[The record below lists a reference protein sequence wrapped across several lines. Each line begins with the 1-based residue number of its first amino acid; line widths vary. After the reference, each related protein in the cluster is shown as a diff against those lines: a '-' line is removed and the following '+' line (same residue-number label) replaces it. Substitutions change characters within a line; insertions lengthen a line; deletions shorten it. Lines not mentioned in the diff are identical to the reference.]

1 MKRFFI
7 KSAVFAAVTLS
18 VFSFFSCKDLF
29 NMQIPK
35 SVSVATDAEY
45 NVNLGTMKYSLS
57 DTLSTSAITE
67 QMQESLGNSMQ
78 LYNYIQD
85 DAADTEKDES
95 DILSYVLHYPVYE
108 VPVDIG
114 SYLDDLDFDSV
125 FSSADFGFNFDQTI
139 SVPSVSGTSTTPIG
153 LDFMDEFKE
162 TIDENLSA
170 NSFTIDTCYEPGI
183 KQELESNHGSISI
196 VSEAEKIY
204 YKTGSAI
211 EITFEKTDS
220 NACTEGFVFEGMGF
234 LSSDGTSSDLGGSD
248 WVSVKD
254 GGTIEIPLDNAEGLP
269 SEFYVCLKGKSSGG
283 DLGTAHSYK
292 VNIGLA
298 DGSDLLRVENIKKH
312 SADFGIDPVD
322 FQMEVSTSE
331 MEGLFNSATIS
342 DGNIELS
349 TSPISGWSGV
359 DTEIEFNFAGNTIS
373 GSDITDGPSAATTLF
388 DKVADIS
395 GTVITPSETP
405 IAIGGTVTVEVYGA
419 TIDFTTD
426 VSSLEIA
433 YSYEI
438 NSLSDVE
445 IDLTSPKYNNIQ
457 TSYSLSTDGT
467 GSCIELTDQL
477 TKYVKSITFGEQS
490 GTSYYKHN
498 SSGNLDNTI
507 PAEGLGFK
515 FTLVNTLDTDDLT
528 INVNSNIMNYHLT
541 KNLST
546 TSDSGESQTWVQ
558 YPEVDFTA
566 LNTSQKNYVDFTFEF
581 ANTTITLNSITL
593 GQDYKLSLAFE
604 KMLYDWDSVTLNSD
618 GTSVDGE
625 NSLES
630 FDLSSLLDGLSLDE
644 ESIKN
649 INIATLPVFFYAQK
663 PTSTDDSLSDILN
676 ALHLSGKIS
685 IDYTTTD
692 SSGNTQNDSVYV
704 LGSESSGENLN
715 FMTDTVPW
723 PADISTII
731 ASDETAAAL
740 AAEGKVFDSEVL
752 PYLNEANAD
761 KYSFTT
767 DLADIINAYP
777 ETMNFKYSLALGGTN
792 SDTVIYSQML
802 SNISSGG
809 SGSESTVSDT
819 SIKIDMA
826 IILSFNLELKGD
838 IVVDIMSFYKDDW
851 ATSDEDLLSR
861 DSASTYEKYAEYC
874 DAIDSFAMYYRIDNE
889 VFNGLDFKAGI
900 DDSYTGIQKE
910 IDLSEGKLN
919 TLSFSSREIEKIL
932 TTYPFHPSVTM
943 TLTGGTES
951 SPKDLTMS
959 RKQMDSEDGAYLG
972 ASVKLKLD
980 LSNRAYIKIWGED

>member
-67 QMQESLGNSMQ
+67 QMQDSLGNSMQ

-85 DAADTEKDES
+85 DDANTEKDES

-108 VPVDIG
+108 VPIDIG
-114 SYLDDLDFDSV
+114 SYLDDLDFDNV

-139 SVPSVSGTSTTPIG
+139 SVPSVSGTSSTPIG

-183 KQELESNHGSISI
+183 KQELESSHGSISI

-254 GGTIEIPLDNAEGLP
+254 GGTIVIPLDNAEGLP
-269 SEFYVCLKGKSSGG
+269 SQFYVCLKGKSSGG

-312 SADFGIDPVD
+312 SADFGIDPVA

-395 GTVITPSETP
+395 GTVITPSSTAIE
-405 IAIGGTVTVEVYGA
+405 IGGTVTVEVYGA

-426 VSSLEIA
+426 VSSLEINYA
-433 YSYEI
+433 YEI
-438 NSLSDVE
+438 SELSDVE
-445 IDLTSPKYNNIQ
+445 IDLTSDKYSSIQ
-457 TSYSLSTDGT
+457 TSYSLSTDGS
-467 GSCIELTDQL
+467 GNSIELTDQL
-477 TKYVKSITFGEQS
+477 TQYVKTISFGTQS
-490 GTSYYKHN
+490 GSSYYKHD
-498 SSGNLDNTI
+498 SSGSLDTSTE
-507 PAEGLGFK
+507 AEGLGFK

-528 INVNSNIMNYHLT
+528 INVVSNVMNY
-541 KNLST
+541 NLSKSLSQ
-546 TSDSGESQTWVQ
+546 TSESGESQTWVQ
-558 YPEVDFTA
+558 YPTVDFAT
-566 LNTSQKNYVDFTFEF
+566 LDSTQTNYVDFSFEF
-581 ANTTITLNSITL
+581 ASTTITLNTLTL
-593 GQDYKLSLAFE
+593 GQDYKLALTFE
-604 KMLYDWDSVTLNSD
+604 EMLYDWDSVTLNTD
-618 GTSVDGE
+618 GTAIDGE
-625 NSLES
+625 NSLDS
-630 FDLSSLLDGLSLDE
+630 FDLSSLLDGLSLDSD
-644 ESIKN
+644 SIKN
-649 INIATLPVFFYAQK
+649 INIAALPVFFYAQK
-663 PTSTDDSLSDILN
+663 PTSSNSSLTDILN
-676 ALHLSGKIS
+676 ALSISGNIS

-692 SSGNTQNDSVYV
+692 SSGNASSDSIYV
-704 LGSESSGENLN
+704 LGSSTEDANLS
-715 FMTDTVPW
+715 FMSDTVPW
-723 PADISTII
+723 PDDVSTVI
-731 ASDETAAAL
+731 ASDQTAAL
-740 AAEGKVFDSEVL
+740 IAEEGTTYDSDVI
-752 PYLNEANAD
+752 PYITEGNTD

-767 DLADIINAYP
+767 DLADVINAYP
-777 ETMNFKYSLALGGTN
+777 ESMTFKYSLGLGATD
-792 SDTVIYSQML
+792 SDTVIYSAML
-802 SNISSGG
+802 SDVSSG
-809 SGSESTVSDT
+809 SSESTTSDT

-826 IILSFNLELKGD
+826 IVLSFNLELKGD

-932 TTYPFHPSVTM
+932 TTYPFHPSITM

-980 LSNRAYIKIWGED
+980 LSNRAYINIWGED